1 MEILAKSKRGLDN
14 DRKPGVIWKLKKPL
28 YGLDDTSCK
37 FWLQVKEV
45 LREIGLK
52 VMEGDEAFYYL
63 HRDGELLGAV
73 ITHVDDF
80 TLAGTESFIKEVLET
95 ISRELTVSK
104 IERDNFRYTGIDVSA
119 MNDGIEV
126 QMEDYVESLEEMKE
140 IRKADR
146 EEDLTKLELKEYR
159 KMTGKLSWLA
169 NSTCPDLSYTALAM
183 SKKNNSAK
191 IKDLRDISHVLK
203 KAKER

>member
-1 MEILAKSKRGLDN
+1 M
-14 DRKPGVIWKLKKPL
+14 
-28 YGLDDTSCK
+28 
-37 FWLQVKEV
+37 
-45 LREIGLK
+45 IGN
-52 VMEGDEAFYYL
+52 EAFYYL
-63 HRDGELLGAV
+63 HRDGDIIGGV

-80 TLAGTESFIKEVLET
+80 TIAGTEDFIKEILKAIEDELT
-95 ISRELTVSK
+95 ISKVEK
-104 IERDNFRYTGIDVSA
+104 DNFRYTGIDVST

-126 QMEDYVESLEEMKE
+126 QMEDYVESIEEIKE

-191 IKDLRDISHVLK
+191 IKDLRDIS
-203 KAKER
+203 